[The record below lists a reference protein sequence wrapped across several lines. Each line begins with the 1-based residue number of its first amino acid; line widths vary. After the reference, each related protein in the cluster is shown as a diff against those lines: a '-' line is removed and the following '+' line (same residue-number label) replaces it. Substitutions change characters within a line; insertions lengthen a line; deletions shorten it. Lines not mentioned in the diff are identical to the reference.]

1 MPLDLDTVIVNL
13 RGFRVILDLDLALLY
28 GVSPKR
34 LNEQV
39 KRNRGRFPEDFMFQL
54 EDQEVSILR
63 SQNATAKWNMRRTN
77 PYAFTEHGAV
87 MAATVLNS
95 QIAIDASIL
104 LVRTFIKMR
113 AIMSEQAD
121 LKRRLYDVERRL
133 AQGFAH
139 HENELQEIRFLISE
153 LEKPIESSK
162 RRIGFF
168 KDRDG

>member
-1 MPLDLDTVIVNL
+1 MPIELETIIFTL
-13 RGFRVILDLDLALLY
+13 RGGRVILDFDLASLY

-39 KRNRGRFPEDFMFQL
+39 KRNKRRFPDDFMFQL
-54 EDQEVSILR
+54 EDQEVSNLR
-63 SQNATAKWNMRRTN
+63 SQFATANWSMRRTN

-87 MAATVLNS
+87 MVANILNS

-113 AIMSEQAD
+113 AIFSEHTEM
-121 LKRRLYDVERRL
+121 KRRLQDIERRL
-133 AQGFAH
+133 VSGFSQY
-139 HENELQEIRFLISE
+139 EQELKEIRFLISE
-153 LEKPIESSK
+153 LEKPMELTK

-168 KDRDG
+168 KNETN

>member
-1 MPLDLDTVIVNL
+1 
-13 RGFRVILDLDLALLY
+13 
-28 GVSPKR
+28 
-34 LNEQV
+34 
-39 KRNRGRFPEDFMFQL
+39 
-54 EDQEVSILR
+54 
-63 SQNATAKWNMRRTN
+63 
-77 PYAFTEHGAV
+77 

-95 QIAIDASIL
+95 QVAIDASIL

-139 HENELQEIRFLISE
+139 HEKELQEIRFLISE

-168 KDRDG
+168 KDREE